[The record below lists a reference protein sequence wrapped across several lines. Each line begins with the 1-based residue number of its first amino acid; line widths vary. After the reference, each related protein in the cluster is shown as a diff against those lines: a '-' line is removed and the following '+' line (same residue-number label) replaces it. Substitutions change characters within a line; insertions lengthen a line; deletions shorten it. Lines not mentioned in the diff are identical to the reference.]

1 MAFQNIKRNGQNWTV
16 ESADQ
21 LNQMTEK
28 IDLAIDSYETRDLEY
43 QFKNINYFK
52 NGYRIGNNVV
62 LNGTVNDGDKIP
74 YAPTY
79 NDVYATGTENSTGK
93 QVVVKITTKGKIV
106 IKDAKDVSVFAQWVL

>member
-28 IDLAIDSYETRDLEY
+28 IDRAIDSYETRDLEY

-62 LNGTVNDGDKIP
+62 LNGIVNDGDKIF

-79 NDVYATGTENSTGK
+79 NDVYAMGIENSTGK
-93 QVVVKITTKGKIV
+93 QVVVKISTKGKIF
-106 IKDAKDVSVFAQWVL
+106 IEDAKDVSVFAQWVL